1 MNKNNYYVVNE
12 KSSVFKSIGN
22 WFRRLDSRIKRE
34 QVKKFIKM
42 RIELTECNREYKEDE
57 KKFQFP
63 MVPEEVKVE
72 CGSSFQSYNVMNIG
86 EIKIPLG
93 EELTRFS
100 WSGRLPGEKR
110 MNENYVIDKKNP
122 KEIQEWLS
130 YLRNSNIRCHL
141 RITETPIDHDVYL
154 ESYSMSY
161 AGAFGDYDYDISF
174 VHAKDLIVYTEETR
188 AEEQKED
195 AVAEA
200 DKLRAS
206 KEATDSYTV
215 KSGDCLWNIAQKYLG
230 SGSRYMEIAELNNIE
245 NPDLIYPGQEFLIP
259 PK

>member
-1 MNKNNYYVVNE
+1 MSISAILAGTGIATGLLFQNMLATIE
-12 KSSVFKSIGN
+12 KK
-22 WFRRLDSRIKRE
+22 KRE
-34 QVKKFIKM
+34 KVKEFIKM
-42 RIELTECNREYKEDE
+42 RIELAECNREYKEDE

-63 MVPEEVKVE
+63 MIPEEVKVE
-72 CGSSFQSYNVMNIG
+72 CGNSFQSYNVMNIG

-100 WSGRLPGEKR
+100 WSGRLPGIKR
-110 MNENYVIDKKNP
+110 MDEIYVIDKKDP

-154 ESYSMSY
+154 ESYSMTY

-174 VHAKDLIVYTEETR
+174 VHAKDLVVYTEETR

-200 DKLRAS
+200 EKLRAS
-206 KEATDSYTV
+206 KEVTDSYIV
-215 KSGDCLWNIAQKYLG
+215 KPNDCLWNIAERFLG
-230 SGSRYMEIAELNNIE
+230 NGSRYMEIAELNNI
-245 NPDLIYPGQEFLIP
+245 PDPETIPHGIEILIP